1 MGLPT
6 SLLLALIVVVAIGF
20 AATWYLQRVRL
31 PREEAAAGVAA
42 LSDMRWRDFIKLV
55 LDVLGGRGFV
65 RVNDPDATSDEAD
78 IPLQHDGETWLLSSK
93 HGASYVLGSGDIAE
107 FANTMR
113 LRSAQG
119 GLLATPGIFAPE
131 ARKFAEPQR
140 IELLDGPTLWPE
152 LRERLPEAQRNAIGE
167 QARIRARQHAWFG
180 WLLGV
185 IAGAAVFLLVHAG
198 NDGGSAPQAE
208 SSPAIAATPAR
219 RAASKPAANPA
230 KPAAAD
236 AVWPA
241 PRDENPA
248 TLEEQRNQ
256 AARAIGSLPMVD
268 RALWSTPSTLLVYL
282 ADTNHDAKSAI
293 CPLLERYQELAA
305 SRVQLQPP
313 SGSAEPVR
321 FFQCRAY

>member
-1 MGLPT
+1 MGTLI
-6 SLLLALIVVVAIGF
+6 SLLLALVVAVAIG
-20 AATWYLQRVRL
+20 AGVTWYLRRVRL
-31 PREEAAAGVAA
+31 PREETAEGIAA

-55 LDVLGGRGFV
+55 LDVLASRGFA
-65 RVNDPDATSDEAD
+65 RVNDPEATSDEAD
-78 IPLQHDGETWLLSSK
+78 IPLQRDGETWLLSSK

-152 LRERLPEAQRNAIGE
+152 LRERLPEAQRNAIGA

-185 IAGAAVFLLVHAG
+185 IAGAAVFLLVHG
-198 NDGGSAPQAE
+198 NDSDDASVATPVVAPVRA
-208 SSPAIAATPAR
+208 PAAKAKAAATQVPA
-219 RAASKPAANPA
+219 N
-230 KPAAAD
+230 D
-236 AVWPA
+236 GVWPA
-241 PRDENPA
+241 PGDVDTA
-248 TLEEQRNQ
+248 TTEKDRTD
-256 AARAIGSLPMVD
+256 AARAIGSLPMVS
-268 RALWSTPSTLLVYL
+268 RALWSSQSTLLVYL
-282 ADTNHDAKSAI
+282 NNTSADAKSAI
-293 CPLLERYQELAA
+293 CPLLERYPELGA

-313 SGSAEPVR
+313 DGSGEAVR